1 MCKWQTKVNFW
12 ALAVI
17 DYQSLSH
24 FLTMNKEN
32 NSRQYQDQGN
42 TEKSCHDNRITMAIT
57 MNMIDHDHNKSSKL

>member
-24 FLTMNKEN
+24 FFNMNKEN
-32 NSRQYQDQGN
+32 NSRHFN
-42 TEKSCHDNRITMAIT
+42 TKTRAIQQNPA
-57 MNMIDHDHNKSSKL
+57 MK